1 MRAQVPSTGYRR
13 CPGGPLR
20 PPNGGEDRFPRFQVR
35 LAWPTGSRKLEGRRL
50 GLPSCGRRS
59 PHRRAHRHAMRL
71 LIVAAL
77 SLPLAMLSSAEQ
89 GGAQASPARIQSL
102 QSQLER
108 LNQQADQLV
117 EQYLQAKLELQR
129 TQSMLSSLRSDE
141 QQAAQVLQDAQERL
155 GARAAAA
162 YIQGPGVDLS
172 ALLESKN
179 PSDTIDRVQVLDL
192 LARQDGDLMDTL
204 KVAGETYQQR
214 KRALEASQREQA
226 RQLASLDAK
235 KRQIDQTVSRTEQLL
250 SQVKAADRAK
260 LLAAANSGSSGSTP
274 VSFPKVTASG
284 GAAKAVAYAKA
295 QVGKPYAYGADGPDS
310 FDCSGLTMMAWA
322 QAGVSLPHSSSA
334 QYSATRRIS
343 AGELQPG
350 DLIFYYSPISH
361 VAIYV
366 GGGMQVAATHTG
378 DYVRLQAPHTAGAD
392 RPRGHRH
399 ARRHAGD
406 RRPDLAAVAGG
417 GDPAGRRARPLAGPR
432 RPRAAADRRALLDG
446 QRRPGAA
453 PPGRIAVRPA
463 AVQGPAAE
471 RAGAGAAVAGVAPGL
486 RPRRRRPRRLHPAD
500 RGPPGGQRVRAR
512 CPLRGGHRPRPG
524 TAGRAAGGR
533 ARPRARPSPRPA
545 PAGGHAGLVV
555 PAAVLAA
562 VAGAAT
568 GPRRHQGDLA
578 WLLGAAAED
587 WAELRREA
595 AGGPARPRRGAG
607 HPGGAGSGRRAAAGA
622 AVRAVAAAVA
632 GDLGVAAA
640 VGGAVTLLGVRGR
653 PTRRRARLRRRPHPR
668 PRA

>member
-204 KVAGETYQQR
+204 KVAG
-214 KRALEASQREQA
+214 
-226 RQLASLDAK
+226 LDAK

-343 AGELQPG
+343 SGELQPG

-378 DYVRLQAPHTAGAD
+378 DYVRLQALH
-392 RPRGHRH
+392 
-399 ARRHAGD
+399 
-406 RRPDLAAVAGG
+406 
-417 GDPAGRRARPLAGPR
+417 
-432 RPRAAADRRALLDG
+432 DG
-446 QRRPGAA
+446 ITGYGRPG
-453 PPGRIAVRPA
+453 G
-463 AVQGPAAE
+463 
-471 RAGAGAAVAGVAPGL
+471 
-486 RPRRRRPRRLHPAD
+486 
-500 RGPPGGQRVRAR
+500 
-512 CPLRGGHRPRPG
+512 
-524 TAGRAAGGR
+524 
-533 ARPRARPSPRPA
+533 
-545 PAGGHAGLVV
+545 
-555 PAAVLAA
+555 
-562 VAGAAT
+562 
-568 GPRRHQGDLA
+568 
-578 WLLGAAAED
+578 
-587 WAELRREA
+587 
-595 AGGPARPRRGAG
+595 
-607 HPGGAGSGRRAAAGA
+607 
-622 AVRAVAAAVA
+622 
-632 GDLGVAAA
+632 
-640 VGGAVTLLGVRGR
+640 
-653 PTRRRARLRRRPHPR
+653 
-668 PRA
+668 

>member
-1 MRAQVPSTGYRR
+1 MRVQVPSTGYCW
-13 CPGGPLR
+13 CPGGPLW
-20 PPNGGEDRFPRFQVR
+20 PSNGREDRFPRFQVR

-250 SQVKAADRAK
+250 SQV
-260 LLAAANSGSSGSTP
+260 
-274 VSFPKVTASG
+274 TASG

-378 DYVRLQAPHTAGAD
+378 DYVRLQALHTGIT
-392 RPRGHRH
+392 GY
-399 ARRHAGD
+399 G
-406 RRPDLAAVAGG
+406 
-417 GDPAGRRARPLAGPR
+417 
-432 RPRAAADRRALLDG
+432 
-446 QRRPGAA
+446 RPG
-453 PPGRIAVRPA
+453 G
-463 AVQGPAAE
+463 
-471 RAGAGAAVAGVAPGL
+471 
-486 RPRRRRPRRLHPAD
+486 
-500 RGPPGGQRVRAR
+500 
-512 CPLRGGHRPRPG
+512 
-524 TAGRAAGGR
+524 
-533 ARPRARPSPRPA
+533 
-545 PAGGHAGLVV
+545 
-555 PAAVLAA
+555 
-562 VAGAAT
+562 
-568 GPRRHQGDLA
+568 
-578 WLLGAAAED
+578 
-587 WAELRREA
+587 
-595 AGGPARPRRGAG
+595 
-607 HPGGAGSGRRAAAGA
+607 
-622 AVRAVAAAVA
+622 
-632 GDLGVAAA
+632 
-640 VGGAVTLLGVRGR
+640 
-653 PTRRRARLRRRPHPR
+653 
-668 PRA
+668 

>member
-179 PSDTIDRVQVLDL
+179 PSDTIDRVQVLEL
-192 LARQDGDLMDTL
+192 LAR
-204 KVAGETYQQR
+204 
-214 KRALEASQREQA
+214 
-226 RQLASLDAK
+226 LDAK

-322 QAGVSLPHSSSA
+322 QA
-334 QYSATRRIS
+334 
-343 AGELQPG
+343 
-350 DLIFYYSPISH
+350 
-361 VAIYV
+361 
-366 GGGMQVAATHTG
+366 
-378 DYVRLQAPHTAGAD
+378 
-392 RPRGHRH
+392 
-399 ARRHAGD
+399 
-406 RRPDLAAVAGG
+406 
-417 GDPAGRRARPLAGPR
+417 
-432 RPRAAADRRALLDG
+432 
-446 QRRPGAA
+446 
-453 PPGRIAVRPA
+453 
-463 AVQGPAAE
+463 
-471 RAGAGAAVAGVAPGL
+471 
-486 RPRRRRPRRLHPAD
+486 
-500 RGPPGGQRVRAR
+500 
-512 CPLRGGHRPRPG
+512 
-524 TAGRAAGGR
+524 
-533 ARPRARPSPRPA
+533 
-545 PAGGHAGLVV
+545 
-555 PAAVLAA
+555 
-562 VAGAAT
+562 
-568 GPRRHQGDLA
+568 
-578 WLLGAAAED
+578 
-587 WAELRREA
+587 
-595 AGGPARPRRGAG
+595 
-607 HPGGAGSGRRAAAGA
+607 
-622 AVRAVAAAVA
+622 
-632 GDLGVAAA
+632 
-640 VGGAVTLLGVRGR
+640 
-653 PTRRRARLRRRPHPR
+653 
-668 PRA
+668 

>member
-59 PHRRAHRHAMRL
+59 PHRRAYRHAMRL

-162 YIQGPGVDLS
+162 Y
-172 ALLESKN
+172 
-179 PSDTIDRVQVLDL
+179 
-192 LARQDGDLMDTL
+192 
-204 KVAGETYQQR
+204 
-214 KRALEASQREQA
+214 
-226 RQLASLDAK
+226 
-235 KRQIDQTVSRTEQLL
+235 
-250 SQVKAADRAK
+250 
-260 LLAAANSGSSGSTP
+260 SGSSGSTP

-378 DYVRLQAPHTAGAD
+378 DYVRLQALHTGIT
-392 RPRGHRH
+392 GY
-399 ARRHAGD
+399 G
-406 RRPDLAAVAGG
+406 
-417 GDPAGRRARPLAGPR
+417 
-432 RPRAAADRRALLDG
+432 
-446 QRRPGAA
+446 RPG
-453 PPGRIAVRPA
+453 G
-463 AVQGPAAE
+463 
-471 RAGAGAAVAGVAPGL
+471 
-486 RPRRRRPRRLHPAD
+486 
-500 RGPPGGQRVRAR
+500 
-512 CPLRGGHRPRPG
+512 
-524 TAGRAAGGR
+524 
-533 ARPRARPSPRPA
+533 
-545 PAGGHAGLVV
+545 
-555 PAAVLAA
+555 
-562 VAGAAT
+562 
-568 GPRRHQGDLA
+568 
-578 WLLGAAAED
+578 
-587 WAELRREA
+587 
-595 AGGPARPRRGAG
+595 
-607 HPGGAGSGRRAAAGA
+607 
-622 AVRAVAAAVA
+622 
-632 GDLGVAAA
+632 
-640 VGGAVTLLGVRGR
+640 
-653 PTRRRARLRRRPHPR
+653 
-668 PRA
+668 